1 MGVPEMRATLSN
13 TYDISDFGLTWIVHY
28 VSSQKGFE
36 EDPEDGAGVPT
47 WSSHDLQ
54 ASYNA
59 RWDGRFTVG
68 VQNVTSEK
76 PTHIERWGG
85 YDHLLYDFYGRVYYA
100 KYTQTFD

>member
-36 EDPEDGAGVPT
+36 EDPDDNSSISN
-47 WSSHDLQ
+47 WISHDLQ

-59 RWDGRFTVG
+59 SWDGRFTVG

-76 PTHIERWGG
+76 PTRLGQW
-85 YDHLLYDFYGRVYYA
+85 YDYFLYDFCGRVWYA
-100 KYTQTFD
+100 KYTQSFN